1 MRRHAFQ
8 TKLSL
13 FHLLSRFRTIDEIL
27 RASALEGYLG
37 LPPNSIINRGWKD
50 LPLEIDGV
58 NPKMLAPGSSGLEKS
73 LRMAVAQLLRKYYPK
88 VSGDNLESYLPDF
101 SLANMIY
108 RKEGKPLPY
117 KVGEWAKRELPLFT
131 VGHLVQALKKYILKS
146 PGTVS
151 NSWRALVEDR
161 HPTSRPF
168 LQNSLSR
175 ENGDEDERDESR
187 DFERTVRTKGLNRYE
202 ENVAPPVLS
211 RLHEIIERNPALEGE
226 IREYIKNHPPKAL
239 FPKEKNVWIRAMIG
253 ILLEGETLSEIRS
266 QFQQEGMSA
275 QQLSNLISAS
285 KLVGFASNPEFL
297 DGLQKILGAGAESL
311 GVGYSRV
318 ARKRPMNPGRQSPR
332 RRA

>member
-13 FHLLSRFRTIDEIL
+13 FHLLSRFKSIDEII

-37 LPPNSIINRGWKD
+37 IPPNSIINRGWKD

-58 NPKMLAPGSSGLEKS
+58 NPNMLTPGPSGVERS
-73 LRMAVAQLLRKYYPK
+73 LRIAIAQLLRKYYPK

-101 SLANMIY
+101 SLANMLY

-117 KVGEWAKRELPLFT
+117 KVGEWAKREIPLFT

-146 PGTVS
+146 PGMVS
-151 NSWRALVEDR
+151 NSWRALVEKR
-161 HPTSRPF
+161 HPTSQPF
-168 LQNSLSR
+168 LQENPSR
-175 ENGDEDERDESR
+175 EQEDERDESV
-187 DFERTVRTKGLNRYE
+187 DFEKTVRTKGLTRYE
-202 ENVAPPVLS
+202 EKVAPPVLN
-211 RLHEIIERNPALEGE
+211 RLHTIIERNPALGGE
-226 IREYIKNHPPKAL
+226 IREYIKSHPPKAL
-239 FPKEKNVWIRAMIG
+239 YPKEKNIWIRAMIG

-266 QFQQEGMSA
+266 QFQQEGISA

-311 GVGYSRV
+311 GVGYSRL
-318 ARKRPMNPGRQSPR
+318 ARKRSRNPERQSPL